1 MESDSL
7 INLFV
12 NEHGNYNRLLQFNV
26 IISFILIL
34 FCFSKIFGL
43 ENSMYIIILIVFG
56 IYITNSYVKSI
67 SNQVVDTNKLIYL
80 KLQNLQEKMY
90 EFIQYKINNTTIGN
104 QKISNVKQ
112 EELFAKNKLDALYI
126 DSNLI
131 EFLYSII
138 SLYDYNPNEFY
149 LLITGTN
156 NILKLQLEIEQL
168 RNQNGP
174 FPENIQEMLKTAIQL
189 RTNCMNNIQNFIYSV
204 PKIKIMYKYID
215 TVSNTYYSLIT
226 QHIKQINIYYKL
238 NIKQNGINSMTSFI
252 NINENGD
259 FANDFDTI
267 DNHSV
272 IPSKFNNHKF
282 VDLFI

>member
-1 MESDSL
+1 MKSSL

-12 NEHGNYNRLLQFNV
+12 NEHGIYNRLLQFNV

-43 ENSMYIIILIVFG
+43 QNSMYIIVLIVFG

-67 SNQVVDTNKLIYL
+67 SNKVVDTNKLIYL
-80 KLQNLQEKMY
+80 KLQSIQEKMY
-90 EFIQYKINNTTIGN
+90 EFIQYKINHTTMGN
-104 QKISNVKQ
+104 QKISNIKQ
-112 EELFAKNKLDALYI
+112 KELFHKNKLDALYI
-126 DSNLI
+126 NSNLI
-131 EFLYSII
+131 EFLYSIT

-156 NILKLQLEIEQL
+156 NILKLQLEIENL
-168 RNQNGP
+168 RKDNGP
-174 FPENIQEMLKTAIQL
+174 FPENIQEMLQTAIQL

-204 PKIKIMYKYID
+204 PKIKVMYNYID
-215 TVSNTYYSLIT
+215 IVSNTYYSLIS
-226 QHIKQINIYYKL
+226 QHIKQIHTYYKL
-238 NIKQNGINSMTSFI
+238 NIKQNGINSMTKFI

-267 DNHSV
+267 DNFSA
-272 IPSKFNNHKF
+272 IPSKFNTHKLI
-282 VDLFI
+282 DLYI